1 MPRGKKQ
8 RVTKKTGPRSRMGK
22 IMNPVNVDSLSKLN
36 SLDERIMAGPITLV
50 FVYADWCGH
59 CQRLKPMIDDLENTP
74 NRTVQIARVRDDV
87 FPKSSLNRNP
97 INGYPTVMLVDK
109 KGNAVTQVEDYK
121 NETLMNSIVKNAG
134 SPSMVKTLN
143 SASSTPSGPAINL
156 SSLTKNGI
164 NPESVSVTNNT
175 APNTSANVTSNLLE
189 KPKPVANEENANVP
203 RSLLSNKNLS
213 TLNRAKTITTMASKQ
228 QGGSL
233 LSFLSRTGPVSGL
246 LRLRS
251 SGTRKQKQKQRSKG
265 TRKHR

>member
-1 MPRGKKQ
+1 
-8 RVTKKTGPRSRMGK
+8 MGK

-143 SASSTPSGPAINL
+143 SASAPSGSAVNL
-156 SSLTKNGI
+156 SSLSKNGI
-164 NPESVSVTNNT
+164 NPVSVSVTNSPP
-175 APNTSANVTSNLLE
+175 PNISANVTSNLLE
-189 KPKPVANEENANVP
+189 NPKPVANEENANVP

-213 TLNRAKTITTMASKQ
+213 TLNRAKSITTMASKQ

-246 LRLRS
+246 LRLKS
-251 SGTRKQKQKQRSKG
+251 SATRKQKQRSKG